1 MFKKGA
7 YTSMVTKTDQFI
19 TQIKLRELREQR
31 ARLLAAYEA
40 LSHQASSAQ
49 TDAARLRVLYES
61 LQQISF
67 ANQSLHPDVANLE
80 PLLLEME
87 TGAASQETIAFWR
100 ARLERELSSGRL
112 RSEMVTIFGALLEEW
127 AAHSDEKAADRES
140 ADIQAQLVAEITRPA
155 EAGSFTA
162 LLDTHF
168 ASSNYSEAEA
178 ARRMRKAL
186 VDSPPQRITTGELA
200 PVLEQISRS
209 PYRSPAERR
218 SARAFLLDD
227 LLQKE
232 LADALTLML
241 EHIEEWVW
249 PEEGLPT
256 RAHWTPNKWRLFIE
270 ESLPNACFLE
280 ILGRRWSAFL
290 QTVFQQEQQARL
302 KQLRRAQS
310 GQPGEREQASQF
322 HQTAG
327 LSLLGEVDIWAG
339 ADNMAPSRSGSAES
353 RDGWIEYQKA
363 DYGSIFQLRSKLRE
377 RLRDLEQLAGYGSQQ
392 SSGAMETALRLLNA
406 EICLARAA
414 FPNTPLYVVKV
425 DLKDFYPS
433 LPHGLLLD
441 LLRRYGLTS
450 KQQAFFK
457 TFLRLPI
464 QRGSEIVPAERG
476 VPNEHVLS
484 DVLGELVLSLLDWHI
499 QRKAQV
505 QIIRA
510 IDDICFLTPSADEA
524 IKAWQA
530 VQAFCDACGLAL
542 NQEKCGAVCIGGER
556 PAALPASQP
565 KWLMLA
571 LDERGEWIVHP
582 AAFED
587 YLAQARQQVAQAGS
601 LLAQI
606 EAYNG
611 HLRYLVKTLGLRL
624 LLGDAHRQ
632 SANQAMLRV
641 HHALFA
647 EQQGIIATLR
657 QAIQERFLDHASS
670 THIPEAWFYWPITA
684 GGAGLTQASVLT
696 AAYAENLAKYP
707 RPAVPEERAPG
718 WQRLRG
724 NGEWYTFYAALLNE
738 VRSKAPAPNQV
749 METLVRDF
757 IQRGS
762 ELSSGKQKDLSPYWR
777 WVLYIYGPQ
786 ILDALGTFR
795 FLISE
800 LVPLQ
805 LTTRT
810 HGEDEPDESA
820 SDDDIPF

>member
-1 MFKKGA
+1 
-7 YTSMVTKTDQFI
+7 MVTKTDQFI

-31 ARLLAAYEA
+31 ARLLNAYEA
-40 LSHQASSAQ
+40 LSRQAADAQ
-49 TDAARLRVLYES
+49 TEAARLRVLYEG

-80 PLLLEME
+80 PLLLEMQTSE
-87 TGAASQETIAFWR
+87 ASQETVAFWR
-100 ARLERELSSGRL
+100 ARLERELSNGRL
-112 RSEMVTIFGALLEEW
+112 RSEMVYIFGALLEEW
-127 AAHSDEKAADRES
+127 SSHSSQKTPDDQES
-140 ADIQAQLVAEITRPA
+140 VEIQARLVSGITRPA

-162 LLDTHF
+162 LLDSLF
-168 ASSNYSEAEA
+168 ASFSYSEAEA
-178 ARRMRKAL
+178 VSRMQRALGDSLRRR
-186 VDSPPQRITTGELA
+186 VTTVELS
-200 PVLEQISRS
+200 PVLEQISHS
-209 PYRSPAERR
+209 PYRSPAER
-218 SARAFLLDD
+218 SGARTFLLDD

-270 ESLPNACFLE
+270 DGLPNACFLE
-280 ILGRRWSAFL
+280 ILGRRWHAI
-290 QTVFQQEQQARL
+290 FQKFFQEEQQNRL

-310 GQPGEREQASQF
+310 GQPHTSEREQTPGRF

-327 LSLLGEVDIWAG
+327 LSLLGELDIWAA
-339 ADNMAPSRSGSAES
+339 ADNAAQPRSAPAES
-353 RDGWIEYQKA
+353 IDGWVDYRTAE
-363 DYGSIFQLRSKLRE
+363 YGSIFQTRSRMREQLRA
-377 RLRDLEQLAGYGSQQ
+377 LEQLAGYGSQQ
-392 SSGAMETALRLLNA
+392 SSGAMETALMLLNA
-406 EICLARAA
+406 EIQLARSA
-414 FPNTPLYVVKV
+414 FPNTPLYIVKV
-425 DLKDFYPS
+425 DIKDFYPS

-441 LLRRYGLTS
+441 LLRRYGLTPA
-450 KQQAFFK
+450 QHAFFRS
-457 TFLRLPI
+457 FLRLPI
-464 QRGSEIVPAERG
+464 QRDSEITPAERG

-484 DVLGELVLSLLDWHI
+484 DVLGELILFLLDWHV
-499 QRKAQV
+499 QREAQV

-542 NQEKCGAVCIGGER
+542 NLEKCGAVCIGGER

-565 KWLMLA
+565 KWSLLA
-571 LDERGEWIVHP
+571 LDERGEWTVNP
-582 AAFED
+582 SAFED
-587 YLAQARQQVAQAGS
+587 YLAQARQQIAQAGS
-601 LLAQI
+601 LLAQV

-611 HLRYLVKTLGLRL
+611 HLKYLVKALGLRL
-624 LLGDAHRQ
+624 PLGDAHRQ
-632 SANQAMLRV
+632 SAGQAMLHV
-641 HHALFA
+641 HHALFG
-647 EQQGIIATLR
+647 ERQGIIAALR
-657 QAIQERFLDHASS
+657 QAIQQRFLGNVSS

-684 GGAGLTQASVLT
+684 GGAGLTQASALT
-696 AAYAENLAKYP
+696 AAYAESLAKHP
-707 RPAVPEERAPG
+707 RPAVPEERSPG

-724 NGEWYTFYAALLNE
+724 SGEWFVFYNTLLNE

-749 METLVRDF
+749 METLVKDF

-786 ILDALGTFR
+786 ILEALGTFR

-805 LTTRT
+805 LTTRK
-810 HGEDEPDESA
+810 HAQEEQDEAA